1 MIVPIKVLTPAL
13 AVLAILSLQTEAVA
27 CSRTDEWTTKTI
39 FDESSEVFVAYVT
52 KTELGDAV
60 MDLDGTPQRSLVKV
74 FYELK
79 EVIKGEPT
87 QNGPVATTNWYYG
100 GCGLPVFVGVDYIL
114 FITPFPDGFP
124 KESQGNSSGMIS
136 FFASRDLGNNPKNLE
151 EAIKQARRLL
161 DQP

>member
-13 AVLAILSLQTEAVA
+13 AVLAVLSLQTEAVA
-27 CSRTDEWTTKTI
+27 CSRIDDWTMKTI

-52 KTELGDAV
+52 KTELSNAV
-60 MDLDGTPQRSLVKV
+60 MDVDGSPQRFLVEV
-74 FYELK
+74 SYELK
-79 EVIKGEPT
+79 EVIKGDPT
-87 QNGPVATTNWYYG
+87 QNGPVATTNWYYC
-100 GCGLPVFVGVDYIL
+100 GCGVPVFVGVDYIL

-124 KESQGNSSGMIS
+124 DESRGNSSGMIS
-136 FFASRDLGNNPKNLE
+136 FFASGDLGHNPKNVE